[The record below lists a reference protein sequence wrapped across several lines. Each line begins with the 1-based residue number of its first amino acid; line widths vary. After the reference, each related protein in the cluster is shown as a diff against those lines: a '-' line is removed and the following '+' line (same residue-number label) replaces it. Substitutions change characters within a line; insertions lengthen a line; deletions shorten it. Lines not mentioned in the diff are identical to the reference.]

1 MVGQRKKNF
10 VLDTNV
16 ALYSPRCLDTFENN
30 NIYIP
35 AVVLEELD
43 KLKTNYDTKGYNAR
57 EFIRKL
63 EILRKSGNLV
73 VGVALS
79 AGGKL
84 HVRFYNNSIKVPDDF
99 SESKNDNYI
108 LGVALEIKDN
118 SKEDTILVSKDV
130 NLRIKA
136 NVLGLHSEDYYHD
149 KSNET
154 LILHGDTITT
164 KDSIVDELYL
174 KNKLLLKEVPILND
188 TPKKFVNND
197 YCLIK
202 SIENEKK
209 SALIKIKNI
218 SGANIC
224 EVIKT
229 DIPIL
234 GINPINY
241 RQKFLLNALVDPSIK
256 VVFAIGI
263 AGTGKTLLSIGA
275 GLTLVL
281 NKEYKKMVATRS
293 PVPMGRDIGYL
304 PGKISEKMDPWLKP
318 IYDNLEFIVD
328 QLNDD
333 NNPVIKEEGLLKKH
347 MNEITMEYLK
357 ATNIIE
363 IESLTFIRGRTFS
376 DTFLIVDEAQNLTPH
391 EAKTIISRIGKN
403 SKIVLTGDPFQID
416 NPYLDERDNGLVY
429 SSEKFKLHNSS
440 IATTIYLDR
449 CERSELAQ
457 QAADFL

>member
-1 MVGQRKKNF
+1 MVDQRKKNF

-16 ALYSPRCLDTFENN
+16 ALHSPNCLDTFENN
-30 NIYIP
+30 DIYIP

-63 EILRKSGNLV
+63 ESLRKSGNLV
-73 VGVALS
+73 DGVALP

-84 HVRFYNNSIKVPDDF
+84 YVKFYNDSIKVPSDF

-108 LGVALEIKDN
+108 LAVALEIKDN
-118 SKEDTILVSKDV
+118 SREDTALVSKDV
-130 NLRIKA
+130 SLRIKA
-136 NVLGLHSEDYYHD
+136 NVLGLHAEDYYHD
-149 KSNET
+149 KSKET
-154 LILHGDTITT
+154 LILGGDTITT
-164 KDSIVDELYL
+164 EDIIIDELYL
-174 KNKLLLKEVPILND
+174 KNELMLEEVSILND
-188 TPKKFVNND
+188 TPKKFANND

-229 DIPIL
+229 DIPVL

-241 RQKFLLNALVDPSIK
+241 RQKFLLNALANPSIK

-275 GLTLVL
+275 GLTGVL
-281 NKEYKKMVATRS
+281 NKEYKKMVVTRS

-391 EAKTIISRIGKN
+391 EAKTIISRVGKN

-429 SSEKFKLHNSS
+429 SSEKFKLHNSN
-440 IATTIYLDR
+440 IAATIYLDR